1 MSVEINPSNRNA
13 VFSIAIANELG
24 TPVRSGFARKEAV
37 KAALGVPEIIEY
49 RAVVPN
55 ARVRTLSSDPFELEG
70 LSGSFAIISGL
81 IYLPSEAVESLS
93 SVVAFSILN
102 GGGDVIFKSGSISTL
117 DPGNISFV
125 SSALAETNI
134 PATSGRFFLSTTDD
148 SSTDPESDLIVL
160 LYLIDFSS
168 KL

>member
-13 VFSIAIANELG
+13 VFSVAIANELG

-49 RAVVPN
+49 RAVVPS
-55 ARVRTLSSDPFELEG
+55 ARAATLNSDPFELEG

-81 IYLPSEAVESLS
+81 VTLS
-93 SVVAFSILN
+93 SDALIRIDAIGSFSIVS
-102 GGGDVIFKSGSISTL
+102 GSDVVFKSASISVL
-117 DPGNISFV
+117 DPGGLCFV
-125 SSALAETNI
+125 SSALAQTNI
-134 PATSGRFFLSTTDD
+134 PVKAGSLSLFTTSD
-148 SSTDPESDLIVL
+148 SSEEPGGDLIVL

-168 KL
+168 KI